1 MSLEI
6 HAKRKSKIDET
17 AYNRTFEALLN
28 QGNAVFASK
37 QKAPAKLI
45 GDWQSTETLYAV
57 VNRDAFDAWRLAVQG
72 WIRDFFEDA
81 DALIYGFDELC
92 RFPSFVEFLEGQKFV
107 QALVKNDAAKETLSC
122 SKDIETP

>member
-6 HAKRKSKIDET
+6 HAKRKSEIDET
-17 AYNRTFEALLN
+17 AYNRTFEALVA
-28 QGNAVFASK
+28 QGEGVFQSK
-37 QKAPAKLI
+37 QKAPAKVI

-81 DALIYGFDELC
+81 DALMYGFDELC

-122 SKDIETP
+122 SKDKETP